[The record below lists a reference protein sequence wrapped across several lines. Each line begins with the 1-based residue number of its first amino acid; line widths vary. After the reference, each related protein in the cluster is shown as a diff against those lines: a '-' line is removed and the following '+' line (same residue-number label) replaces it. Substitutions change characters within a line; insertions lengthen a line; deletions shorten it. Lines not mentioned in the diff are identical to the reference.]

1 MVSTATLSQFLAV
14 FLHLARY
21 DLLMRKV
28 LEEPASV
35 VIILNGSTKRRDCIA
50 EDIGVLLPH
59 QVDWLCYCIFL
70 KKMNAWCTQF
80 CTQQRH
86 NMETKHNMP
95 IVPPQPSQS
104 R

>member
-1 MVSTATLSQFLAV
+1 MRGYPVLYQASIPDDQFYEIKAITG
-14 FLHLARY
+14 LH
-21 DLLMRKV
+21 
-28 LEEPASV
+28 
-35 VIILNGSTKRRDCIA
+35 GSTKRRDCIA